1 MYKYT
6 DPRYALS
13 GSQVW
18 GADFIQNKGEGQ
30 IFLLHGGPG
39 VGKTFVKCLAE
50 FAGRPLLALTCGDI
64 GTDEVAMEREL
75 GKWLKLAHKWGAV
88 MLIDEAD
95 VFLEKRMEADLKRNS
110 LVSVFLR
117 EIEYYQG
124 ILFLTTNRVGQ
135 FDDAFISRI
144 HVVIHYPD
152 LREAEQKKIWN
163 QFFDKLE
170 EERKG
175 AMEVGKE
182 TRRYVLE
189 EMCTQ
194 KWNGREIRNAFQTA
208 VALAEYRFLTKAIK
222 EDDEIAAL
230 EDSDFKQV
238 CDMTIEFKS
247 YLTDVHN
254 EDEFQRAGTRKLR
267 AYDE

>member
-1 MYKYT
+1 MSKEKKMMIESLVYKYT

-39 VGKTFVKCLAE
+39 VGKTFTAAE

-110 LVSVFLR
+110 LVSGKYLAVIFV
-117 EIEYYQG
+117 Y
-124 ILFLTTNRVGQ
+124 

-194 KWNGREIRNAFQTA
+194 KWNGREIRNAKMSFKEL
-208 VALAEYRFLTKAIK
+208 ALGNYEHMTSNLRRIGTSKGSCCFWFHYYSPG
-222 EDDEIAAL
+222 E
-230 EDSDFKQV
+230 
-238 CDMTIEFKS
+238 CDIGEWRS
-247 YLTDVHN
+247 
-254 EDEFQRAGTRKLR
+254 
-267 AYDE
+267 